1 MAHNLK
7 IAGAEYADVS
17 KVTFTDTSGS
27 SRVYVS
33 TDEVYTKEQTDELIK
48 EDRNKTREI
57 AITTC
62 DTDTVIWVGDEA
74 DVTLASGQPNDTYLL
89 WVESI

>member
-17 KVTFTDTSGS
+17 KVTFTDTFGAS
-27 SRVYVS
+27 
-33 TDEVYTKEQTDELIK
+33 
-48 EDRNKTREI
+48 
-57 AITTC
+57 
-62 DTDTVIWVGDEA
+62 EA